1 MAAGVLIAGILFAA
15 AFAASPLAAQSQGG
29 SATPPG
35 VQTPNPF
42 PYGPPK
48 MDLPKRTEKQKE
60 ALLKYNYKKMK
71 KHADQLA
78 GLAQSLQKKID
89 ETNANVMSLEVIEKA
104 EAIEKLARKI
114 KSEAKMD

>member
-15 AFAASPLAAQSQGG
+15 VFAASPLAAQGQGG
-29 SATPPG
+29 SAAPG
-35 VQTPNPF
+35 VQTPDPF
-42 PYGPPK
+42 PYPGPPK

-78 GLAQSLQKKID
+78 GLAQTLQKKID

-114 KSEAKMD
+114 KNEAKMD